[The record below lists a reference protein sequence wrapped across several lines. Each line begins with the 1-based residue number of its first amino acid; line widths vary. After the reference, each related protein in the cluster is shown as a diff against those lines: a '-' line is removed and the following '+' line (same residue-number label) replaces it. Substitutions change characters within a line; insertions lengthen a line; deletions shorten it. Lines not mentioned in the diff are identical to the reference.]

1 MNVLNGS
8 KDLTLVEFLMGLA
21 SSGET
26 AEYIQLYLGSS
37 PAGKVAVAAFTTD
50 FLKRKLDE
58 MAPKKGRKGK
68 AASSAAPPISASPAE
83 APALPPGQA
92 TVLASGPTG
101 WAKIPKVLVPS
112 QPV

>member
-37 PAGKVAVAAFTTD
+37 SAGKAAVAAFTTE
-50 FLKRKLDE
+50 FLKY
-58 MAPKKGRKGK
+58 
-68 AASSAAPPISASPAE
+68 AS
-83 APALPPGQA
+83 
-92 TVLASGPTG
+92 LASLTQQCLPTNQ
-101 WAKIPKVLVPS
+101 PS
-112 QPV
+112 QVSCRQHTCASNIYLHSFVHQAAKCCLCSDRRFAFLGI